1 MNLTLIQNHGLKY
14 ANKID
19 VLRGD
24 DMNEF
29 SDFELQLLSEILDT
43 LIVFDDNSYCPVDN
57 LEGIKEKIDFELT
70 IRGD

>member
-1 MNLTLIQNHGLKY
+1 MKLLAYGLV
-14 ANKID
+14 NKID
-19 VLRGD
+19 VWKGD

-70 IRGD
+70 IRGN

>member
-1 MNLTLIQNHGLKY
+1 
-14 ANKID
+14 
-19 VLRGD
+19 
-24 DMNEF
+24 MNEF

-43 LIVFDDNSYCPVDN
+43 LIVFDDNRYCSVDN